1 MGPTMN
7 RAHDTTTGM
16 HRKGWF
22 PGAYWLSSTLHCC
35 HTHTR
40 NHGSATVLRTLD
52 LLDPFATAGAGT
64 AGTGAGAGA
73 PGGGGAPPG
82 RRGSDWH
89 VSHHQGLLGGSSPGM
104 SVRWA

>member
-1 MGPTMN
+1 MTQLLVCIERDGSLGL
-7 RAHDTTTGM
+7 TGLAAL
-16 HRKGWF
+16 GTW
-22 PGAYWLSSTLHCC
+22 LHCC

-40 NHGSATVLRTLD
+40 NHGSATVLRALD

-73 PGGGGAPPG
+73 PGGGGAPLG

-89 VSHHQGLLGGSSPGM
+89 VSIHQGLLGGSSPGM